1 MPIIHL
7 EFVHGLLDEFV
18 HGHVKTSVSSVFLDA
33 IKVLSGSVRPLSTLI
48 KVLKMLSWP
57 SRHHAC
63 IPSIGSKVG
72 ITYHVL

>member
-1 MPIIHL
+1 MRIIHL

-57 SRHHAC
+57 SRHHA